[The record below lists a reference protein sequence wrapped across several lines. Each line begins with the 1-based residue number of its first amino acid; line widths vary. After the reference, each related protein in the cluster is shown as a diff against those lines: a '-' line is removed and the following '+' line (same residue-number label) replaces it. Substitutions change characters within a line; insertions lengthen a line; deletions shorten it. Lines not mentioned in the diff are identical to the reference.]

1 MSRNFSTLF
10 RQQSTK
16 QIYNVKKVEGKRKNN
31 VMFAQVGVTF
41 HFHITSQTRGVV
53 LGIGGGVKVLEA
65 QCYRQ

>member
-16 QIYNVKKVEGKRKNN
+16 QIYNVKKKWKEKKNN

-53 LGIGGGVKVLEA
+53 LGILGGVKVLEGK
-65 QCYRQ
+65 

>member
-16 QIYNVKKVEGKRKNN
+16 QIYNVKKVEGRKKNN

-41 HFHITSQTRGVV
+41 HFHITSQTRG
-53 LGIGGGVKVLEA
+53 GGAWNIRGVKVLEGK
-65 QCYRQ
+65 

>member
-16 QIYNVKKVEGKRKNN
+16 QIYNVKKKVGRKKKNN

-53 LGIGGGVKVLEA
+53 LGIGGGLK
-65 QCYRQ
+65 CWK